1 MFNERECRKMKPMSL
16 SLANRI
22 TLGRILLIPVFIVLL
37 LYYDKSVFR
46 GEDNDLFRI
55 CASLIFLV
63 IFLSDALDG
72 YIARSRNQIT
82 HLGTILDPLADK
94 ALLLSALILISY
106 ASDNAYRIHLPI
118 WFVWLVICRD
128 IMLVAGALL
137 IHFVSGKVTV
147 RPRIFGK
154 STTVFQSV
162 LILWALLNFPE
173 GPYIFFLWTATVLTV
188 VSGAQYFFDG
198 IRQFDKS

>member
-1 MFNERECRKMKPMSL
+1 MFNERECRKMKHKSL

-22 TLGRILLIPVFIVLL
+22 TFGRLFLIPIFIVLL

-46 GEDNDLFRI
+46 GEDNDFFRI
-55 CASLIFLV
+55 CASLIFIV

-94 ALLLSALILISY
+94 ALLLSGLILISY
-106 ASDNAYRIHLPI
+106 SSDNAYLIHLPI

-137 IHFVSGKVTV
+137 IHFVSGSVTV

-154 STTVFQSV
+154 ITTVFQAM
-162 LILWALLNFPE
+162 LILWALLNFPV
-173 GPYIFFLWTATVLTV
+173 GPYIFFLWTATILTT
-188 VSGAQYFFDG
+188 VSGIQYFFDG

>member
-1 MFNERECRKMKPMSL
+1 MKNISL

-22 TLGRILLIPVFIVLL
+22 TIVRIFCIPFFVLLL

-55 CASLIFLV
+55 FASIVFIV
-63 IFLSDALDG
+63 IFLADALDG
-72 YIARSRNQIT
+72 YFARSRNQIT
-82 HLGTILDPLADK
+82 RLGTILDPLADK
-94 ALLLSALILISY
+94 TLLLSALILISY
-106 ASDNAYRIHLPI
+106 ASENAYGIHLPI

-137 IHFVSGKVTV
+137 INFISREVSV

-154 STTVFQSV
+154 ATTFFQAV
-162 LILWALLNFPE
+162 LIIWALLNLPE
-173 GPYIFFLWTATVLTV
+173 QPYIVFLWIATALTV